1 MMIYMRSNE
10 PIFYFGVNGI
20 GLGHARRSSRIIEE
34 LSGIANIV
42 CTTYSKTSASSYLR
56 RKGINVIEIP
66 KLSWAETYDG
76 GINYP
81 KTLIKVP
88 SGISLAAFHLL
99 KDYFLIKKLKPRIV
113 VSDMRAAPIIVAKKL
128 GIPRFLIGLFFD
140 FSRDTEN
147 KFYRAGTKMLGIFL
161 RRLAKWSN
169 KVFFTDFPPPNTI
182 YERLLPEREIE
193 NMIYTGPIVEKSI
206 EEKIRK
212 QDILEIKKEA
222 KQKLGLEEKNVV
234 LFLSSGIEQAKRYFL
249 YSIRKIMSDLQEIQD
264 TKVIVSIG
272 RPDKPASKKVF
283 KNIELWT
290 WIPDLTDYLFASDTI
305 VGHVGLNKVFDSI
318 AAGAYFIGLIME
330 NQIEHIAVAKKLEEL
345 GIGVGIRKI
354 DKKLVNILKRV
365 LDERHSRKKVYEKSR
380 EISKY
385 RPVEA
390 IKKIIANYL

>member
-1 MMIYMRSNE
+1 
-10 PIFYFGVNGI
+10 
-20 GLGHARRSSRIIEE
+20 
-34 LSGIANIV
+34 
-42 CTTYSKTSASSYLR
+42 
-56 RKGINVIEIP
+56 
-66 KLSWAETYDG
+66 
-76 GINYP
+76 
-81 KTLIKVP
+81 
-88 SGISLAAFHLL
+88 
-99 KDYFLIKKLKPRIV
+99 
-113 VSDMRAAPIIVAKKL
+113 
-128 GIPRFLIGLFFD
+128 
-140 FSRDTEN
+140 
-147 KFYRAGTKMLGIFL
+147 
-161 RRLAKWSN
+161 
-169 KVFFTDFPPPNTI
+169 
-182 YERLLPEREIE
+182 
-193 NMIYTGPIVEKSI
+193 
-206 EEKIRK
+206 
-212 QDILEIKKEA
+212 
-222 KQKLGLEEKNVV
+222 
-234 LFLSSGIEQAKRYFL
+234 
-249 YSIRKIMSDLQEIQD
+249 MSDLQEIKD